1 MYEVWWW
8 YGTFAS
14 KLPSEYLLDPPPRV
28 QSLRKPIEYLKLNEG
43 RVAAQARFAMA
54 CIAKGA
60 ASPFPQCPR
69 MQVAGCET
77 HTSDP
82 APTIGCDCGEDA
94 TATRDTSPTN
104 EDIFTPPQNNPKVT
118 TEYSGHCRP
127 TRASELG
134 DNCIKTPRKRT
145 ERTFTAMARRAEC
158 G

>member
-82 APTIGCDCGEDA
+82 ALYYRVRLWG
-94 TATRDTSPTN
+94 
-104 EDIFTPPQNNPKVT
+104 Q
-118 TEYSGHCRP
+118 RP
-127 TRASELG
+127 IR
-134 DNCIKTPRKRT
+134 
-145 ERTFTAMARRAEC
+145 
-158 G
+158 